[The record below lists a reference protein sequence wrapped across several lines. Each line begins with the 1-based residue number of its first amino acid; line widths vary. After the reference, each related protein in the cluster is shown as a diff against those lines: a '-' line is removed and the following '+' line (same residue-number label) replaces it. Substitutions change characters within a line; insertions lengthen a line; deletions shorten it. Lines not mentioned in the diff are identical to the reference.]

1 MKNQNKFHLQVLVAS
16 DETEFDLTA
25 AKIVAEQLTQKPN
38 SKFIFPTGSTPL
50 GMYKHLVAFFDNKEL
65 NFSQAQVFNLDEY
78 YPIKRDTP
86 ASYFHYMKENLVDK
100 INILPENWH
109 IPNGEAPEPLAEA
122 QRYEAEIKGSGSFD
136 LAVLGIG
143 PGTTCHIGFN
153 EPPSAINTH
162 VRYVTLTSQTIS
174 ANSVNFKEV
183 GQMPS
188 GALTM
193 GIADIFRAEKIL
205 LLAKGKVKSV
215 GVDLTLAGA
224 VNEEAPASF
233 LRLHPN
239 VTFLLDPEA
248 AEVWLKRQG

>member
-1 MKNQNKFHLQVLVAS
+1 MKNQNKFNLQVLIAAGES
-16 DETEFDLTA
+16 EFDLIA
-25 AKIVAEQLTQKPN
+25 AKIVAEQLTQKPT

-50 GMYKHLVAFFDNKEL
+50 GMYKHLVAFFENKEID
-65 NFSQAQVFNLDEY
+65 FSQAQVFNLDEY
-78 YPIKRDTP
+78 YPIKRDNP
-86 ASYFHYMKENLVDK
+86 ASYFHYMKENLIDK
-100 INILPENWH
+100 VNILSENWH

-122 QRYEAEIKGSGSFD
+122 QQYEAEIKNIGSFD

-153 EPPSAINTH
+153 EPPSVLNTP
-162 VRYVTLTSQTIS
+162 VRYVTLNPQTIS
-174 ANSVNFKEV
+174 ANSVNFKEA
-183 GQMPS
+183 GEMPS

-205 LLAKGKVKSV
+205 LLAKGQAKAV

-224 VNEEAPASF
+224 VKEEAPASF

-239 VTFLLDPEA
+239 VTFLLDPKA
-248 AEVWLKRQG
+248 AEVWVKRQG